1 MPNAENIIPE
11 TKKLME
17 KAITSMNHDFAS
29 VRTGKASPG
38 LVEGIMV
45 EYYGTQTR
53 MKDLAGITAPEPRL
67 LVIQPWDQNAV
78 KAIEKAIRASDL
90 GISPVSDGRVIRLP
104 IPELSE
110 ERRKDMTKLVKKRSE
125 EARVEIRNARRD
137 ANDAIKKAQKASEI
151 TEDEMKSKTDEV
163 QKMTDKMIEQVN
175 KILEDKD
182 RITQVVCMLQKEVAE
197 RLASGPGGRD
207 YGILSVLLQTWYDIE
222 YLFTVD
228 ESAFVPPP
236 KIKSG
241 VIRLWRNTREELECS
256 LDVYKNIIKTTFGQ
270 RRKTLR
276 NSIRNIISPD
286 IISQYEEGAPLL
298 DKRPEQLGVEDFINL
313 ALIAEENK
321 NQQQ

>member
-1 MPNAENIIPE
+1 MPTPENIIPE

-29 VRTGKASPG
+29 VRTGKAAPG

-78 KAIEKAIRASDL
+78 KAIEKVIRASDL
-90 GISPVSDGRVIRLP
+90 GISPISDGRVIRLP

-137 ANDAIKKAQKASEI
+137 ANDAIKQAQKASEI

-175 KILEDKD
+175 KILEDKE
-182 RITQVVCMLQKEVAE
+182 KELMMV
-197 RLASGPGGRD
+197 
-207 YGILSVLLQTWYDIE
+207 
-222 YLFTVD
+222 
-228 ESAFVPPP
+228 
-236 KIKSG
+236 
-241 VIRLWRNTREELECS
+241 
-256 LDVYKNIIKTTFGQ
+256 
-270 RRKTLR
+270 
-276 NSIRNIISPD
+276 
-286 IISQYEEGAPLL
+286 
-298 DKRPEQLGVEDFINL
+298 
-313 ALIAEENK
+313 
-321 NQQQ
+321 

>member
-1 MPNAENIIPE
+1 MPTPENIIPE

-17 KAITSMNHDFAS
+17 KAISSMNHDFAS
-29 VRTGKASPG
+29 VRTGKAAPG

-175 KILEDKD
+175 KILEDKE
-182 RITQVVCMLQKEVAE
+182 KELMMV
-197 RLASGPGGRD
+197 
-207 YGILSVLLQTWYDIE
+207 
-222 YLFTVD
+222 
-228 ESAFVPPP
+228 
-236 KIKSG
+236 
-241 VIRLWRNTREELECS
+241 
-256 LDVYKNIIKTTFGQ
+256 
-270 RRKTLR
+270 
-276 NSIRNIISPD
+276 
-286 IISQYEEGAPLL
+286 
-298 DKRPEQLGVEDFINL
+298 
-313 ALIAEENK
+313 
-321 NQQQ
+321 

>member
-29 VRTGKASPG
+29 VRTGKAAPG

-90 GISPVSDGRVIRLP
+90 GISPISDGRVIRLP

-163 QKMTDKMIEQVN
+163 QKMTDKMIGCHN
-175 KILEDKD
+175 CN
-182 RITQVVCMLQKEVAE
+182 R
-197 RLASGPGGRD
+197 
-207 YGILSVLLQTWYDIE
+207 
-222 YLFTVD
+222 
-228 ESAFVPPP
+228 SAFA
-236 KIKSG
+236 S
-241 VIRLWRNTREELECS
+241 RRWR
-256 LDVYKNIIKTTFGQ
+256 V
-270 RRKTLR
+270 LR
-276 NSIRNIISPD
+276 SKLRPMNQIGKFRPR
-286 IISQYEEGAPLL
+286 YGAS
-298 DKRPEQLGVEDFINL
+298 
-313 ALIAEENK
+313 
-321 NQQQ
+321 